1 MTEKHQTVNIMGA
14 YDVWQVVIF
23 FFSWSFFLTY
33 KYLRSSLKACLQ
45 NIMSSN
51 IDLFTY
57 CLTNLSFT
65 QAFMLLLMLEH
76 NCKIQNGTS
85 NLRHNPSQNIS
96 YMFLKKVFM
105 LNTTNLKII
114 LHKKIILCFVKMDI
128 VRHNFFMDFV
138 KFTQP

>member
-1 MTEKHQTVNIMGA
+1 MDLNGWISFVEQESNFVTEKHQTVNIMGV
-14 YDVWQVVIF
+14 YNVWQVVIF

-45 NIMSSN
+45 NIMSRN
-51 IDLFTY
+51 IDLVTY
-57 CLTNLSFT
+57 WLTNLSFT

-76 NCKIQNGTS
+76 NYKIQDRTS
-85 NLRHNPSQNIS
+85 NLQRNINQNMF

-114 LHKKIILCFVKMDI
+114 LHKKIILWF
-128 VRHNFFMDFV
+128 RQN
-138 KFTQP
+138 